1 MGQFYYTATIDSNRT
16 LYLSALTDRLISLCG
31 QEINDASG
39 YFLYE
44 RRTRGDIVDVELIA
58 HVLSD
63 DAAMRLREAF
73 NMI

>member
-16 LYLSALTDRLISLCG
+16 LYLSSLTDRLISLCG

>member
-1 MGQFYYTATIDSNRT
+1 MGQFYYTATIESNRT
-16 LYLSALTDRLISLCG
+16 LCLSSLTDRLISLCG
-31 QEINDASG
+31 EEINDASG

>member
-1 MGQFYYTATIDSNRT
+1 MDNLYYTATIGNNRM
-16 LYLSALTDRLISLCG
+16 LCLSQLTDRLISLSG
-31 QEINDASG
+31 QEIGDTSG

-44 RRTRGDIVDVELIA
+44 RRTRGDIVDIEVIA

-63 DAAMRLREAF
+63 EGAGRLRQVF

>member
-1 MGQFYYTATIDSNRT
+1 MGQFYFSVNIDGNRT
-16 LYLSALTDRLISLCG
+16 LCLSPLTDRLISLCE

-44 RRTRGDIVDVELIA
+44 RRTRGDIVDIEVIA

-73 NMI
+73 NMT